1 MAAIQ
6 EFEIT
11 YQGLA
16 ATVAEHSLKHGRV
29 FHIDFAQPTMMP
41 LVITVAYDS
50 DDKKFWTSIPEGRQ
64 ELAEEVG
71 KLVAGYIRNKK
82 KEICATT
89 TVKKS
94 PVLSLFD

>member
-6 EFEIT
+6 QFEIT
-11 YQGLA
+11 YQGLTA
-16 ATVAEHSLKHGRV
+16 MVAEHSLKSGRV
-29 FHIDFAQPTMMP
+29 FHVDFAQPTIKP
-41 LVITVAYDS
+41 FIITVAYDS
-50 DDKKFWTSIPEGRQ
+50 DDKKFWTSVPEGRQ

-71 KLVAGYIRNKK
+71 RLVAGYIRNKK
-82 KEICATT
+82 KEICVTT